1 MGQGTRARLI
11 AIALAHARSGE
22 HGAVRQKGLVA
33 DVLKGRGSKAAAA
46 AVLLATAGIG
56 GAQVWRA
63 DQGDGTF
70 RNPVLFADYPDP
82 DIIRVGQ
89 NFYFASTTF
98 ANVPGITILHSRDL
112 VNWRIASHVLDRLDG
127 DRRFDLADGGVYRRG
142 FFAASLRHHR
152 GTFYLAVTPVGMKT
166 RLYRAP
172 SFNSPWTYTELDRQ
186 AFDPGLFFDDD
197 GTGYVATAIGS
208 DGTITL
214 LTLDPGYTRVASSR
228 VIHFNKGAEGSKLIK
243 RAGWYYLF
251 NAIPNRLGLTVS
263 RARKLTGPWE
273 TRPQIDDKTGGHQG
287 ALVDLPDG
295 GWYGFVMVD
304 AGAIGRMTNI
314 SPVFWQ
320 DDWPVWGTPAAPGRV
335 PDRAPK
341 PIAGQPF
348 AEPPSSDDFAAPRLG
363 LQWQWNHNPDD
374 RRWSPTERPG
384 FLRLHATR
392 AADLWSARNTLTQK
406 TQGPRGRAVVRLDLS
421 GIRAGTRCGFG
432 TFGKISAQLSVVG
445 RGNGRWA
452 LAMTVTDSTE
462 AGPVT
467 ETRVAAVPITGSRLW
482 LRTDTNFTTSAGR
495 VAYSTDGLRW
505 TEVGGPFPL
514 RFDWRTGTFQGEQF
528 ALSCYNP
535 AGDGGY
541 LDVDDFTLSSLASTV
556 TNTDAKP

>member
-1 MGQGTRARLI
+1 MIHAVAKTADWLRLGG
-11 AIALAHARSGE
+11 ALLLALAS
-22 HGAVRQKGLVA
+22 
-33 DVLKGRGSKAAAA
+33 
-46 AVLLATAGIG
+46 ATPAP
-56 GAQVWRA
+56 AQVWRA
-63 DQGDGTF
+63 DQGDGTY

-89 NFYFASTTF
+89 DFYFVSTTF

-112 VNWRIASHVLDRLDG
+112 VNWRIATHVLPRLTG
-127 DRRFDLADGGVYRRG
+127 DKRFDLADGGVYRQG
-142 FFAASLRHHR
+142 FFAASLRHHA
-152 GTFYLAVTPVGMKT
+152 GQFFLAVTPVGMKT
-166 RLYRAP
+166 RLYRAA
-172 SFNSPWTYTELDRQ
+172 SITGPWTYTELDRQ

-197 GTGYVATAIGS
+197 GTGYIATSIGS

-214 LTLDPGYTRVASSR
+214 LTLNRDYTAITSSR

-243 RAGWYYLF
+243 RGDWYYLF

-263 RARKLTGPWE
+263 RARRLTGPWE
-273 TRPQIDDKTGGHQG
+273 TRPQIDDKSGGHQG
-287 ALVDLPDG
+287 ALVDLPNG

-304 AGAIGRMTNI
+304 AGAIGRMTNV

-348 AEPPSSDDFAAPRLG
+348 AEPPSSDAFSAPVLG
-363 LQWQWNHNPDD
+363 PQWQWNHNPDD
-374 RRWSPTERPG
+374 TRWSLTERPG

-406 TQGPRGRAVVRLDLS
+406 AQGPRGRAVVALDLA
-421 GIRAGTRCGFG
+421 GIRTGDTCGFG

-445 RGNGRWA
+445 GGDAARA
-452 LAMTVTDSTE
+452 LTMRVADSTE
-462 AGPVT
+462 AGPRT
-467 ETRVAAVPITGSRLW
+467 ETRVAAIPLAVRRLW
-482 LRTDTNFTTSAGR
+482 LRADTDFTTSTGR
-495 VAYSTDGLRW
+495 VAYSLDGRRW
-505 TEVGGPFPL
+505 TDVGGAFPL

-535 AGDGGY
+535 GGNGGY
-541 LDVDDFTLSSLASTV
+541 LDIDRFTLSALPANV
-556 TNTDAKP
+556 TLQDAQP